1 MMGRRA
7 CEFPNAKGS
16 RQFRSAL
23 VATVALAL
31 LYLALPQASFA
42 ATQTQSDK
50 SSRLIAAAKEEGTID
65 FAGPSALTPKGAQAL
80 IAGLNKKYN
89 VNLKLNYVPSTNY
102 PAIAAQVITEIQ
114 AGQPPTYDVVY
125 MTEFNLAKLYSRGFL
140 GSFDWTGTFSHI
152 ARDSVFFD
160 NQGILTATIFA
171 LPAYNTRLVS
181 PQQAPKQW
189 EDLLDPKWKGKIIV
203 PKYVQVWVSLA
214 QTWGEK
220 RTIDFVARLKTQE
233 PLFALYPEMDTRLA
247 SGEYPLAANQLT
259 FRVDVAKQRGMS
271 IEYADQVKPVPV
283 LLDMMGIPK
292 NARHPNAAKLLAAF
306 SLTPEGQ
313 EIWFQFSQR
322 SSLFAPGTPAW
333 KFARGKEL
341 LFRDMKA
348 LVEKPETIEKLES
361 KLAEVL
367 GIR

>member
-189 EDLLDPKWKGKIIV
+189 EDLLNPRWKGKIV
-203 PKYVQVWVSLA
+203 APKFVQVWASLA
-214 QTWGEK
+214 QSWGEK
-220 RTIDFVARLKTQE
+220 RMIDFLNRLKTQE
-233 PLFALYPEMDTRLA
+233 PLYVKYSELRTRLE
-247 SGEYPLAANQLT
+247 SGEYPLAANHLSSM
-259 FRVDVAKQRGMS
+259 VDGARQRG
-271 IEYADQVKPVPV
+271 IPVDYADQVKPIPV

-292 NARHPNAAKLLAAF
+292 NARHPSAAKLFVAF
-306 SLTPEGQ
+306 SVTPEGQ
-313 EIWFQFSQR
+313 EIWFQFAQR
-322 SSLFAPGTPAW
+322 SSLFTQGTPAW
-333 KFARGKEL
+333 RFSRGKDL
-341 LFRDMKA
+341 LLRDMKA
-348 LVEKPETIEKLES
+348 LVKNPEVLEQLEKKF
-361 KLAEVL
+361 ADVL